1 MTIQNAEHCASGSID
16 YGANWAYG
24 VVDTLQEI
32 SFAAVEHA
40 EGKVMTITGY
50 KIVWENQL
58 PNLSERIKANWYAQV
73 NSVATAETESAI
85 TEAALIAKGYVLG
98 ILDAEGVDEAEAGI
112 LGGILVHIENE
123 AKARVRS
130 KAQS

>member
-1 MTIQNAEHCASGSID
+1 
-16 YGANWAYG
+16 
-24 VVDTLQEI
+24 
-32 SFAAVEHA
+32 
-40 EGKVMTITGY
+40 MTITGY